1 MSYYFNCDKYLFNN
15 RNIKYFLIILVIFNL
30 TSCSSPRANK
40 LPMINL
46 PEMPTISLEAVK
58 EVKSVCIP
66 RSKCDNLNNWLGE
79 LYIFRLKYNIYKD
92 ALD

>member
-15 RNIKYFLIILVIFNL
+15 SNIKYFLIILMIFNL
-30 TSCSSPRANK
+30 TSCSSPGTNK

-58 EVKSVCIP
+58 EVESVCIP
-66 RSKCDNLNNWLGE
+66 RKKCDNLNNWLNE
-79 LYIFRLKYNIYKD
+79 LYIFRVKYNIYKEE
-92 ALD
+92 L